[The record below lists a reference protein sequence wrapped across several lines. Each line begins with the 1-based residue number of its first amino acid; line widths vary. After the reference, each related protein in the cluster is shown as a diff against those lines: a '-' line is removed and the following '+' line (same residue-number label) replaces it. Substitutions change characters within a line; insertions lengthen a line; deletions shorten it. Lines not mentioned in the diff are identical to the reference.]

1 MSLLKKYFP
10 ILSWAFYDLAN
21 QFFVLNISSLYFVRW
36 ITVERKIPEIVYSLF
51 FGFSVFLVAVSSPFL
66 GAISDMRKRYKS
78 FLVFFTL
85 LAIIST
91 AFLGMFKRPF
101 LSLVFF
107 AIANFG
113 TQEAIVFYNSLLI
126 HIAHPSRIG
135 LISGVGRVFGYS
147 GALVALHF
155 TKPIYA
161 HYGYQAVFLFTSI
174 MFFVFS
180 LPCMIFVKEKVS
192 SVEFSSEKE
201 KIKKI
206 FEKLKITLQ
215 EVPRQKDLLN
225 FLKGIFLGLCVINT
239 IILFMSVYVVKVFG
253 LSNKEVVNFLIFST
267 FFAIL
272 GSFFSGF
279 ISDYSGYKNSLVSIF
294 FIWIVVLL
302 CAIFSTSTFLIKFIG
317 ILGGMVLGASWTVAR
332 ALVTKIMPSDKIGE
346 AFGLFNLAGYLSA
359 IVGPLFWSMVLFL
372 FSFLDNL
379 AYRIAFFSLIPFMV
393 LGIIFILRL
402 PQSE

>member
-10 ILSWAFYDLAN
+10 ILAWAFYDLAN

-36 ITVERKIPEIVYSLF
+36 ITLERKIPEIVYSLF
-51 FGFSVFLVAVSSPFL
+51 FGFSVFLVAASSPFL
-66 GAISDMRKRYKS
+66 GAISDMRKRYKP

-91 AFLGMFKRPF
+91 AFLAVFENPF

-135 LISGVGRVFGYS
+135 LISGLGRVFGYS

-174 MFFVFS
+174 MFFIFS

-192 SVEFSSEKE
+192 LVELSSEKE
-201 KIKKI
+201 KVKKI

-215 EVPRQKDLLN
+215 EAFRQKDLLN

-239 IILFMSVYVVKVFG
+239 LILFMSVYVVKVFG
-253 LSNKEVVNFLIFST
+253 LSNKEVVNFLILST

-272 GSFFSGF
+272 GSFLSGF
-279 ISDYSGYKNSLVSIF
+279 ISDYSGYRNSLIGIF

-302 CAIFSTSTFLIKFIG
+302 CAVLLISYDFIKLIG
-317 ILGGMVLGASWTVAR
+317 ALGGVVLGASWTVAR
-332 ALVTKIMPSDKIGE
+332 ALVTKIAPSNKIGE
-346 AFGLFNLAGYLSA
+346 AFGLFNLAGYFSA
-359 IVGPLFWSMVLFL
+359 IVGPVFWSIVLSL
-372 FSFLDNL
+372 FSSLGEL
-379 AYRIAFFSLIPFMV
+379 AYRIAFFSLIPFMAF
-393 LGIIFILRL
+393 GIIFILRL
-402 PQSE
+402 PQSG

>member
-1 MSLLKKYFP
+1 VNLLKKYFP
-10 ILSWAFYDLAN
+10 VLAWAFYDLAN

-36 ITVERKIPEIVYSLF
+36 ITVERKIPEIIYSLF
-51 FGFSVFLVAVSSPFL
+51 FGASLFLVAITSPFL
-66 GAISDMRKRYKS
+66 GAISDMRKKYKS
-78 FLVFFTL
+78 FLVYFTL

-91 AFLGMFKRPF
+91 AFLAVFGNPF

-113 TQEAIVFYNSLLI
+113 TQEAVIFYNSLLI
-126 HIAHPSRIG
+126 HITHPSRIG
-135 LISGVGRVFGYS
+135 LISGIGRVFGYS

-174 MFFVFS
+174 MFFIFS
-180 LPCMIFVKEKVS
+180 LPCMIFVKEKTKS
-192 SVEFSSEKE
+192 IKFFLNKE
-201 KIKKI
+201 EVKKI
-206 FEKLKITLQ
+206 FRKFKFMLQ
-215 EVPRQKDLLN
+215 EIFQVKDLLN
-225 FLKGIFLGLCVINT
+225 FLKGVFLGLCVVNT
-239 IILFMSVYVVKVFG
+239 IILFMSVYAIKVFG
-253 LSNKEVVNFLIFST
+253 LSNEEVVNFLIFST

-279 ISDYSGYKNSLVSIF
+279 ISDYSGYRNSLIGVF
-294 FIWIVVLL
+294 FIWILVLL

-317 ILGGMVLGASWTVAR
+317 ILGGVALGASWTVTR
-332 ALVTKIMPSDKIGE
+332 ALVTRIMPSDKIGE

-359 IVGPLFWSMVLFL
+359 IVGPIFWSMVLSL
-372 FSFLDNL
+372 FSSLGEL
-379 AYRIAFFSLIPFMV
+379 AYRVAFFSLIPFMV

>member
-10 ILSWAFYDLAN
+10 ILAWAFYDLAN

-36 ITVERKIPEIVYSLF
+36 ITVERKIPEIIYSLF
-51 FGFSVFLVAVSSPFL
+51 FGASLFLVAITSPFL
-66 GAISDMRKRYKS
+66 GAISDMRKKYKS
-78 FLVFFTL
+78 FLVYFTL

-91 AFLGMFKRPF
+91 AFLATFEKPF

-113 TQEAIVFYNSLLI
+113 TQEAVVFYNSLLI

-135 LISGVGRVFGYS
+135 LISGIGRVFGYS

-174 MFFVFS
+174 MFFIFS
-180 LPCMIFVKEKVS
+180 LPCMIFVKEKTES
-192 SVEFSSEKE
+192 GEFSLNKE
-201 KIKKI
+201 EIKKI
-206 FEKLKITLQ
+206 FRKFKFMLQ
-215 EVPRQKDLLN
+215 GIFQVKDLLN
-225 FLKGIFLGLCVINT
+225 FLKGIFLGLCVVNA
-239 IILFMSVYVVKVFG
+239 IILFMSVYAIKVFG
-253 LSNKEVVNFLIFST
+253 LSNEEVVNFLIFST

-272 GSFFSGF
+272 GSFLSGF
-279 ISDYSGYKNSLVSIF
+279 ISDYIGYRNSLIGVF
-294 FIWIVVLL
+294 FIWILVLL
-302 CAIFSTSTFLIKFIG
+302 CTILSTSTFLIKFIG
-317 ILGGMVLGASWTVAR
+317 ILGGAALGASWTVMR
-332 ALVTKIMPSDKIGE
+332 ALVTKIIPSDKIGE
-346 AFGLFNLAGYLSA
+346 AFGLFNLAGYFSA
-359 IVGPLFWSMVLFL
+359 IVGPIFWSIVLSL
-372 FSFLDNL
+372 FSFLSNL

>member
-10 ILSWAFYDLAN
+10 ILAWAFYDLAN

-36 ITVERKIPEIVYSLF
+36 ITLEKKIPEIIYSLF
-51 FGFSVFLVAVSSPFL
+51 FGISLFLVAITSPFL
-66 GAISDMRKRYKS
+66 GTISDMRKKYKS
-78 FLVFFTL
+78 FLVYFTL

-91 AFLGMFKRPF
+91 ALLAVFGNPF

-113 TQEAIVFYNSLLI
+113 TQEAVVFYNSLLI

-135 LISGVGRVFGYS
+135 LISGIGRVFGYS
-147 GALVALHF
+147 GALIALHF

-180 LPCMIFVKEKVS
+180 LPCMIFVKEKREAG
-192 SVEFSSEKE
+192 EFSLNREE
-201 KIKKI
+201 IKKI
-206 FEKLKITLQ
+206 FKKFKFMLQ
-215 EVPRQKDLLN
+215 EIFQVKDLLN
-225 FLKGIFLGLCVINT
+225 FLKGIFLGLCVVNT
-239 IILFMSVYVVKVFG
+239 IILFMSVYAIKVFG
-253 LSNKEVVNFLIFST
+253 LSNEEVVNFLIFST

-272 GSFFSGF
+272 GSFLSGF
-279 ISDYSGYKNSLVSIF
+279 ISDYIGYRNSLIGVF
-294 FIWIVVLL
+294 FIWILVLL

-317 ILGGMVLGASWTVAR
+317 ILGGAALGASWTVMR
-332 ALVTKIMPSDKIGE
+332 ALVTKIIPSDKIGE
-346 AFGLFNLAGYLSA
+346 AFGLFNLAGYFSA
-359 IVGPLFWSMVLFL
+359 IVGPVFWSIILFF
-372 FSFLDNL
+372 FSSWGSVS
-379 AYRIAFFSLIPFMV
+379 YRIAFLSIIPFMI

-402 PQSE
+402 PQIE